1 MRAKKIDLE
10 NFPTSQSAQNMLATV
25 PPGFYDQSYVGKW
38 LYQVMGLEFDDAER
52 LIAEELPL
60 QFFPETATWGLMYHE
75 LKWGLPVRDYLSYDE
90 RRKLIYE
97 KRDQRAPMT
106 PYRIETMLANVT
118 GFWANI
124 ADIHDG
130 GKYGYNV
137 SHPNTFIAV
146 FVGDGSLNTK
156 AVKRLLD
163 SAKQSHTTY
172 TIIDRMD
179 TVLDCTTLEQML
191 LRNINIKAAVPF
203 WRAALLDGSGYLDG
217 SMLLDSMREYD
228 LILGLMYRQG
238 EFYTPQSIDLSRMRI
253 WLQYGVTEQYTGLKS
268 RQEMAVYFWP
278 ALRLD
283 GSVLLDGSEAL
294 DWSRQDWPA
303 AIKYRLGQLF
313 TQNEAIIRLLRIP
326 LKTELSEDY
335 ACGRVEYDGEVHF
348 WTTLKLDGS
357 AKLDG
362 SELLDKSRQPWPV
375 SAAVASTTPRISEE
389 MEDVTLITR
398 KDLAYLNGS
407 LRLDGTRILDSE
419 YHKEAI

>member
-25 PPGFYDQSYVGKW
+25 TPGFYDQSYVGKW
-38 LYQVMGLEFDDAER
+38 LYQVMGLEFDEAER

-118 GFWANI
+118 GFWVNI

-130 GKYGYNV
+130 GKYGYKV

-283 GSVLLDGSEAL
+283 GSVLLDGSETL
-294 DWSRQDWPA
+294 NWSRQDWPA
-303 AIKYRLGQLF
+303 AIKYRLGRLF
-313 TQNEAIIRLLRIP
+313 TQNEAIIRRLRIP

>member
-25 PPGFYDQSYVGKW
+25 TPGFYDQSYVGKW
-38 LYQVMGLEFDDAER
+38 LYQVMGLEFDEAER

-106 PYRIETMLANVT
+106 PYRIETTLANVT

-130 GKYGYNV
+130 GKYGYKV

-191 LRNINIKAAVPF
+191 LRNINVKAAVPF

-238 EFYTPQSIDLSRMRI
+238 EFYTPQSIDLNRMRI
-253 WLQYGVTEQYTGLKS
+253 WLQYGVTEQYAGLKS
-268 RQEMAVYFWP
+268 RQEIAVYFWP

-283 GSVLLDGSEAL
+283 GSVLLDGSETL
-294 DWSRQDWPA
+294 NWSRQDWPA
-303 AIKYRLGQLF
+303 AIKYRLGRLF
-313 TQNEAIIRLLRIP
+313 TQNEAIIRRLRIP

-335 ACGRVEYDGEVHF
+335 ASGRVEYDGEVHF

-375 SAAVASTTPRISEE
+375 SATVTSTTPRISEE